1 MYFRSFLGLL
11 YSIVAVLAPTLAHAQ
26 LKLYGGRQNDNN
38 CKVFF
43 LVNPTD
49 SIYYIAGLQQN
60 QLSDCQTFSSKIMTH
75 SGRLRINVSINEEAY
90 LLLLPKDTIAYKILI
105 SANSLERDMEM
116 QVLLRHSTEVINTNN
131 DKKRNRQIKRLDGR
145 TLILKLE

>member
-1 MYFRSFLGLL
+1 MF
-11 YSIVAVLAPTLAHAQ
+11 VPTQMQAQ
-26 LKLYGGRQNDNN
+26 LKVVGGRQNDNN
-38 CKVFF
+38 CKVFY

-75 SGRLRINVSINEEAY
+75 SGRLRINVSVNENEN
-90 LLLLPKDTIAYKILI
+90 LLLLPRDTIAYKILI
-105 SANSLERDMEM
+105 SANSLQRDVEI
-116 QVLLRHSTEVINTNN
+116 QLFLRYSGAVINTNN

-145 TLILKLE
+145 ILILKLEE